1 MSEPCPTCTQFLVVV
16 RRLPA
21 NDVPLEEGPFTMV
34 ERSHHFADL
43 IGAIRGHDV
52 DREPSRPGHATSA
65 GSATRPQAI

>member
-1 MSEPCPTCTQFLVVV
+1 
-16 RRLPA
+16 
-21 NDVPLEEGPFTMV
+21 MV